1 MAAEYSLIK
10 RPGNYNNTYRH
21 VKICMILKRDFDVEI
36 SESSVGRIMK
46 KLRFPRSRS
55 ALWCK
60 KKRKFNKHAR
70 PFKFK
75 KYNEMQLEQ

>member
-1 MAAEYSLIK
+1 
-10 RPGNYNNTYRH
+10 
-21 VKICMILKRDFDVEI
+21 MILKRDFDVEI

-46 KLRFPRSRS
+46 KLRFPRFRS